1 VIAQPHLP
9 DPDGSFCQFEAK
21 LGRAHMT
28 IKRAEEALRR
38 ELSRGEQSYL
48 LLDTTRR
55 SRTPRKLTPSPRRY
69 GRVTH
74 G

>member
-1 VIAQPHLP
+1 VIASPHLP
-9 DPDGSFCQFEAK
+9 DPDCSFCQYEAK

-38 ELSRGEQSYL
+38 ELSLGEQSDL

-55 SRTPRKLTPSPRRY
+55 SRTSTKFTPSPRRY